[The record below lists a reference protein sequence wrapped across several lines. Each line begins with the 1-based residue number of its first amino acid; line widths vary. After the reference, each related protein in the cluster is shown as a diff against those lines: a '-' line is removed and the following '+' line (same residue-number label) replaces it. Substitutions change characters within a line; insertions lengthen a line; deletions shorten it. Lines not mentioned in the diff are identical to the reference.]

1 MSDRMNKAIAAAAL
15 LLLFGAA
22 PLAAQSSLFYFE
34 FQGLAAYSTRAR
46 EIQLYSLMSDD
57 VMQKPSLGFDF
68 VRRLSTSTRDWGVL
82 AVQFRLAYNQEGDH
96 RFEPQLYNAYLRF
109 KAGFADIWAGHSRPA
124 LGLDYALDSHA
135 LLLPSPAMSGYGF
148 DRDWGVGLHRDY
160 SWGDAAATLTTGSG
174 MPLYFKGNYLAA
186 VRVSRGVLARD
197 NFSVG
202 LSLAGGRI
210 LDTMGNHLLSPDPLA
225 FSAVA
230 ADAACLWRNV
240 ENRFEA
246 LAGRKDGADIMAFF
260 WRAGLNLL
268 AEGRL
273 KVEAQP
279 LVMKTGGDW
288 NWRLAGG
295 LTYQITAD
303 LAARSMVQ
311 YDRDGTETRFV
322 FQVYYYKRL

>member
-1 MSDRMNKAIAAAAL
+1 MTKTLFAASL
-15 LLLFGAA
+15 LLICAAA

-34 FQGLAAYSTRAR
+34 FQGLAAYSTKAK
-46 EIQLYSLMSDD
+46 EVQLYSLMSDD

-96 RFEPQLYNAYLRF
+96 RVEPQLYNAYLRF

-135 LLLPSPAMSGYGF
+135 LLLPSPAMAGYGF
-148 DRDWGVGLHRDY
+148 DRDWGVGLHRDF

-197 NFSVG
+197 NFSLG
-202 LSLAGGRI
+202 ASLAGGRI
-210 LDTMGNHLLSPDPLA
+210 LDTMGNHLLSPDPMN
-225 FSAVA
+225 FTAVA
-230 ADAACLWRNV
+230 VDAAYLWRNV
-240 ENRFEA
+240 ENRAEV
-246 LAGRKDGADIMAFF
+246 LAGRKAGQDILAFF
-260 WRAGLNLL
+260 WRAGLNLM

-273 KVEAQP
+273 KLEGQP
-279 LVMKTGGDW
+279 MVIKAGGDW

-295 LTYQITAD
+295 VTYQITAE
-303 LAARSMVQ
+303 LSARSMVQ
-311 YDRDGTETRFV
+311 YDHDGTETRFV
-322 FQVYYYKRL
+322 LQIYYYKGL